1 MWEKLKSI
9 LRAVCDDREYLLGIK
24 VHVPTEENKREL
36 LEAIESGLIPKE
48 ADAIS
53 LYALAIYQD
62 DPFEECP
69 L

>member
-9 LRAVCDDREYLLGIK
+9 LREVRDDREYLLGIK

-62 DPFEECP
+62 DPFEE
-69 L
+69 

>member
-9 LRAVCDDREYLLGIK
+9 LREVCDDRGYLLGIK
-24 VHVPTEENKREL
+24 VHVPTEENKIEL

-62 DPFEECP
+62 DPFEE
-69 L
+69 

>member
-9 LRAVCDDREYLLGIK
+9 LREVCDGREYLLGIK

-62 DPFEECP
+62 DPFEE
-69 L
+69 

>member
-9 LRAVCDDREYLLGIK
+9 LLEVCDDREYLLGIK

-62 DPFEECP
+62 DPFEE
-69 L
+69 

>member
-9 LRAVCDDREYLLGIK
+9 LREVCDDRECLLGIK

-62 DPFEECP
+62 DPFEE
-69 L
+69 